1 MFSFIFNIIQTIYLL
16 TRTKQIIKELSLDI
30 DVDQCQNWSTLL
42 LALSLKHSN
51 RKIEFV
57 EAAGLKNDDCN
68 VTSEW

>member
-30 DVDQCQNWSTLL
+30 DVDQCRNWRALL
-42 LALSLKHSN
+42 LAPSLKHSN

>member
-1 MFSFIFNIIQTIYLL
+1 MFSFILNIIQTIYLL

-42 LALSLKHSN
+42 LAPSLKHSN

>member
-1 MFSFIFNIIQTIYLL
+1 MDIVNIDAY
-16 TRTKQIIKELSLDI
+16 
-30 DVDQCQNWSTLL
+30 QCHNWRTLL
-42 LALSLKHSN
+42 LAPSLKHSN